1 MTAKEPKSYREL
13 VAFYK
18 DKASKRW
25 HKVKAE
31 RRKLSLLAI
40 PERFDLWLKEDQDL
54 KKWKTTIKKV
64 VDDDSRRAQKR
75 GYRYFKHL
83 RRRKWVIVF
92 VAIIV
97 LVPTVLLSSWYYNA
111 TRPLTADQKAA
122 REASLAVARR
132 VQDEGMVL
140 LRNEQNTLPLQTK
153 NISVFGA
160 GAARP
165 VYGGGGAGGI
175 APTSVDSLY
184 DALAAEGFSYDTS
197 LYNLYSN
204 FAFHQKASTD
214 TFKKPGK
221 DFLDVMLPSIKGFLA
236 TATPEMP
243 VANLPQEV
251 LDQAVKHS
259 DTAVYV
265 ISRVGTETKD
275 LTPEQLRLNTDEK
288 DTLAKLDARFKR
300 IILLVNTTN
309 AMELGFVEDYKHI
322 DAVLWVG
329 APGEVGSHAIAQ
341 ALTGKVNP
349 SGRLTDTYAYSL
361 ESNPAV
367 SNTGDFQ
374 YKNKDGTPAGRYF
387 ANYKEGIYVGYRY
400 YETFVSDNEYSRV
413 VQYPFGYGLS
423 YTSFK
428 WDVVNTSATDRE
440 ITAKVRVTNTGKAAG
455 KDVVQL
461 YYDAPYTHGGI
472 EKSATVLGGYAK
484 TDVLQPGSSQEV
496 EIRIA
501 TNSMAS
507 YDDTKAKAWVL
518 DAGEYKLRIAR
529 DVRDTVERFSY
540 VQPERKVIST
550 DNVTGNKVANRFD
563 QARGD
568 STYLTRTDPAHTM
581 PWAPEGDDFT
591 LPDVVKQGEY
601 RHDAVKHIKQ
611 EDEPTTGA
619 SHNIQ
624 LGDLKGLA
632 YDDPKWQQFLDQF
645 TDEELVKMAGNGGYW
660 STGIERL
667 GIPRTT
673 MYDGPASVRNFF
685 QAWSTVAY
693 PVPVVLSSTWNDA
706 LAEEV
711 GIAMGREAASFDVDA
726 VYAPSLN
733 LHRSPLGGRNFEY
746 YSEDPLIA
754 GRIGAAYT
762 RGLQSLKRVAVIKHY
777 AANDQ
782 ETNRAAM
789 GLYTWMTEQSL
800 RELYLKPFEL
810 AVKDGG
816 AHGVMSAF
824 NRIGPVWAGGDP
836 QLLNGVLRSEWGFKG
851 FVITDAGI
859 AGQGDHFDALQAVE
873 AGNDLMLG
881 NLFDSNGGTFV
892 NQLRD
897 YLKRDRAG
905 TLIALRSAAHN
916 ICYYVLQTD
925 KAE

>member
-1 MTAKEPKSYREL
+1 MAQKEQKTYREL
-13 VAFYK
+13 VALYK
-18 DKASKRW
+18 DKARKRW
-25 HKVKAE
+25 LKVKAE
-31 RRKLSLLAI
+31 RRKLGRLAI

-54 KKWKTTIKKV
+54 KKWKATIKKV

-75 GYRYFKHL
+75 GYRYFKRL
-83 RRRKWVIVF
+83 RRRKWVIAL
-92 VAIIV
+92 VAIAV
-97 LVPTVLLSSWYYNA
+97 LVPVLLFANWYNEA
-111 TRPLTADQKAA
+111 TKPLTAAQKAA
-122 REASLAVARR
+122 RAASLEVARK

-140 LRNEQNTLPLQTK
+140 LRNKGNTLPLQTK
-153 NISVFGA
+153 AVSVFGA

-184 DALAAEGFSYDTS
+184 DALAAEGFSYDAS

-204 FAFHQKASTD
+204 FAFHGKPSTD
-214 TFKKPGK
+214 AFKKPGK

-243 VANLPQEV
+243 ADKLPQAV
-251 LDQAVKHS
+251 LDQAAKHS

-275 LTPEQLRLNTDEK
+275 LTPEQLRLNSDEK
-288 DTLAKLDARFKR
+288 QTLDKLDASFKR
-300 IILLVNTTN
+300 IVLLVNTTN
-309 AMELGFVEDYKHI
+309 AMELGFVENYQHI

-329 APGEVGSHAIAQ
+329 APGEVGSHSIAG
-341 ALTGKVNP
+341 ALAGKVNP
-349 SGRLTDTYAYSL
+349 SGRLTDTYTYNL

-374 YKNKDGTPAGRYF
+374 YKNKDGTPAKRYF

-400 YETFVSDNEYSRV
+400 YETFVPDNDYSKV
-413 VQYPFGYGLS
+413 VQYPFGYGQS

-428 WDVVNTSATDRE
+428 WDVVSTSATERE
-440 ITAKVRVTNTGKAAG
+440 VVAKVRVTNTGKVAG

-461 YYDAPYTHGGI
+461 YYDPPYTRGSI
-472 EKSATVLGGYAK
+472 EKSATVLGGYTK
-484 TDVLQPGSSQEV
+484 TGLIEPGASAEV
-496 EIRIA
+496 EVRFA
-501 TNSMAS
+501 TDSMAS
-507 YDDTKAKAWVL
+507 YDDQSAKAWVL
-518 DAGEYKLRIAR
+518 DAGEYRVRVAR
-529 DVRDTVERFSY
+529 DVRDTVDRFSY
-540 VQPERKVIST
+540 VQPERKVIKT
-550 DNVTGNKVANRFD
+550 DNVTGSEVTNRFD
-563 QARGD
+563 HARGD
-568 STYLTRTDPAHTM
+568 ITYLSRADPAHTM

-591 LPDVVKQGEY
+591 LPDLQKGDY
-601 RHDAVKHIKQ
+601 AHDTVARQ
-611 EDEPTTGA
+611 EPTTGA
-619 SHNIQ
+619 ANNIT
-624 LGDLKGLA
+624 LKDLKGLA

-685 QAWSTVAY
+685 SAWSTVAY

-711 GIAMGREAASFDVDA
+711 GVAMGREAESFDVDA

-762 RGLQSLKRVAVIKHY
+762 RGLQSTKRVAVIKHY

-800 RELYLKPFEL
+800 RELYLRPFEL

-816 AHGVMSAF
+816 AHGAMSAF

-836 QLLNGVLRSEWGFKG
+836 QLLNGVLREEWGFKG

-897 YLKRDRAG
+897 YLKKDRAG

-925 KAE
+925 KLD

>member
-1 MTAKEPKSYREL
+1 MAQAEQKTYREL
-13 VAFYK
+13 VALYK
-18 DKASKRW
+18 DKARKRW
-25 HKVKAE
+25 LKVKAE
-31 RRKLSLLAI
+31 RRKLGLLAI

-54 KKWKTTIKKV
+54 KKWKATIKKV

-75 GYRYFKHL
+75 GYRYFKRL
-83 RRRKWVIVF
+83 RRRKYVIALIV
-92 VAIIV
+92 VAIT
-97 LVPTVLLSSWYYNA
+97 VPVLLLLAWYGAA
-111 TRPLTADQKAA
+111 TKPLTTDQKAA
-122 REASLAVARR
+122 REASLTVARR

-140 LRNEQNTLPLQTK
+140 LRNEQAALPLANKTV
-153 NISVFGA
+153 SVFGA
-160 GAARP
+160 GAASP

-175 APTSVDSLY
+175 AATSVDSLFKAF
-184 DALAAEGFSYDTS
+184 DAEGINYDKT

-204 FAFHQKASTD
+204 YAFYGKASTGD
-214 TFKKPGK
+214 FKAPGK
-221 DFLDVMLPSIKGFLA
+221 TLFDTLLPSIGGFLA
-236 TATPEMP
+236 AAKPEMP
-243 VANLPQEV
+243 IDDLPDDA
-251 LDQAVKHS
+251 LGQAAKHS

-275 LTPEQLRLNTDEK
+275 LTPEQLQLTSDERK
-288 DTLAKLDARFKR
+288 HLEKLDAKFER
-300 IILLVNTTN
+300 IVLLVNTTN
-309 AMELGFVEDYKHI
+309 AMELGFVENFEHI

-329 APGEVGSHAIAQ
+329 APGEVGSHSIAQ

-374 YKNKDGTPAGRYF
+374 YKNRDGTPAKRYF

-413 VQYPFGYGLS
+413 VQYPFGHGLS
-423 YTSFK
+423 YTSFR
-428 WDVVNTSATDRE
+428 WDVVDTSATDRE

-461 YYDAPYTHGGI
+461 YYDAPYASSGI

-484 TDVLQPGSSQEV
+484 TDRIEPGASQEV
-496 EIRIA
+496 EVKFA
-501 TNSMAS
+501 TDSMAS

-540 VQPERKVIST
+540 VQSERKVIKNDT
-550 DNVTGNKVANRFD
+550 ATGAPVTNRFD
-563 QARGD
+563 YARGD
-568 STYLTRTDPAHTM
+568 ITYLSRSNPGSTM

-591 LPDVVKQGEY
+591 LPDAVKQGDYTHET
-601 RHDAVKHIKQ
+601 VQ
-611 EDEPTTGA
+611 QSEPTTGA
-619 SHNIQ
+619 SNNIK
-624 LGDLKGLA
+624 LRDLKGLA
-632 YDDPKWQQFLDQF
+632 YDDPKWQRFLDQF
-645 TDEELVKMAGNGGYW
+645 TDEELTRLAGNGGYW

-711 GIAMGREAASFDVDA
+711 GVAMGREAASFDVDA

-762 RGLQSLKRVAVIKHY
+762 RGLQSTKRVAVIKHY

-816 AHGVMSAF
+816 AHGAMSAF

-836 QLLNGVLRSEWGFKG
+836 QLLNGVLREEWGFKG

-897 YLKRDRAG
+897 YLKKDRAG

-925 KAE
+925 KVE

>member
-1 MTAKEPKSYREL
+1 MAKTEQKTYREL
-13 VAFYK
+13 VALYK
-18 DKASKRW
+18 DKARKRW
-25 HKVKAE
+25 LKVKAE
-31 RRKLSLLAI
+31 RRKLGLLAI
-40 PERFDLWLKEDQDL
+40 PERFELWLKEEQDL
-54 KKWKTTIKKV
+54 KKWKATIKTV

-75 GYRYFKHL
+75 GYHYFKQL
-83 RRRKWVIVF
+83 RRRKLVITIAIIA
-92 VAIIV
+92 VAI
-97 LVPTVLLSSWYYNA
+97 PVLLLLAWYGNA
-111 TRPLTADQKAA
+111 TRPLTTEQKAA
-122 REASLAVARR
+122 RAASLQVARK

-140 LRNEQNTLPLQTK
+140 LRNENATLPLQTK
-153 NISVFGA
+153 AISVFGA

-204 FAFHQKASTD
+204 FAFAGKASTD

-221 DFLDVMLPSIKGFLA
+221 DFFDVVLPSIKGFLA

-243 VANLPQEV
+243 VDNLPQAV
-251 LDQAVKHS
+251 LAQAVKHS

-275 LTPEQLRLNTDEK
+275 LTPEQLRLNSDEK
-288 DTLAKLDARFKR
+288 DTLAKLDASFKR
-300 IILLVNTTN
+300 IILLVNSTN

-322 DAVLWVG
+322 NAVLWVG
-329 APGEVGSHAIAQ
+329 APGEVGSHSVAQ

-349 SGRLTDTYAYSL
+349 SGRLTDTYTYNL

-374 YKNKDGTPAGRYF
+374 YKNKDGTPAKRYF

-400 YETFVSDNEYSRV
+400 YETFVSDNDYGKI

-428 WDVVNTSATDRE
+428 WDVVNTSATERE
-440 ITAKVRVTNTGKAAG
+440 IVARVRVTNTGKAAG

-472 EKSATVLGGYAK
+472 EKPATVLGGYAK
-484 TDVLQPGSSQEV
+484 TGLVQPGESEEV
-496 EIRIA
+496 TIRLT

-507 YDDTKAKAWVL
+507 YDDIKAKAWVL
-518 DAGEYKLRIAR
+518 DAGEYRLRIAR
-529 DVRDTVERFSY
+529 DVHDTVDRFSY
-540 VQPERKVIST
+540 VQPERKVIKT
-550 DNVTGNKVANRFD
+550 DNVTGKEVTNRFD
-563 QARGD
+563 HARGD
-568 STYLTRTDPAHTM
+568 ITYLTRADPAHTM

-591 LPDVVKQGEY
+591 LPDYLKEGGY
-601 RHDAVKHIKQ
+601 ARDAVARQ
-611 EDEPTTGA
+611 EPTTNA
-619 SHNIQ
+619 TNNIM
-624 LGDLKGLA
+624 LKDLKGLA

-693 PVPVVLSSTWNDA
+693 PVPVVLSSTWNDT

-711 GIAMGREAASFDVDA
+711 GVAMGREAESFDVDA

-762 RGLQSLKRVAVIKHY
+762 RGLQSTKRVAVIKHY

-816 AHGVMSAF
+816 AHGAMSAF
-824 NRIGPVWAGGDP
+824 NRIGSVWAGGDP
-836 QLLNGVLRSEWGFKG
+836 QLLNGVLRGEWGFRG

-897 YLKRDRAG
+897 YLKKDRTG
-905 TLIALRSAAHN
+905 TLIALRTAAHN

-925 KAE
+925 KVE